1 MSTVLVTG
9 ASGLVGANVCK
20 LLVERGHETRA
31 LVRTLEDTEPLA
43 KLGAELVLGDVT
55 DVDSL
60 TRAGKGVD
68 GVIHS
73 AALIGGPDQDRDAFW
88 AVNAVGSRNVLNIAP
103 DGRTVIIGTAE
114 MFAGVDETIT
124 EKTPLPENG
133 PKDPYAEAKRD
144 ALLAGLELAAQGQH
158 VSAVLPGG
166 IYGPS
171 PMVQRSFSTNS
182 YNRVIRGGIRGK
194 LPQYVAFPAP
204 WVNSI
209 DVATVVVRAV
219 EDGISGEMYLS
230 FGKPED
236 VLTTAGL
243 INVASEIAGVDTR
256 SQDLFINDSNRA
268 DIERMFGPSL
278 VELAEREFP
287 EPFFDDTYTRTAL
300 GVTTTGLREGLTT
313 FINWMRAE
321 GQIEPAPVKA

>member
-1 MSTVLVTG
+1 MSSVLVTG
-9 ASGLVGANVCK
+9 ASGLVGANVC
-20 LLVERGHETRA
+20 LQLVERGHHARA
-31 LVRTLEDTEPLA
+31 LVRSMEGTEPLA
-43 KLGAELVLGDVT
+43 ALGAELVLGDVT
-55 DVDSL
+55 DVESL
-60 TRAGKGVD
+60 RTAGTGVD

-73 AALIGGPDQDRDAFW
+73 AALIGGPGQDRDAFW

-103 DGRTVIIGTAE
+103 GGKTVIIGTAE
-114 MFAGVDETIT
+114 MYAGVEETIT
-124 EKTPLPENG
+124 EKTPLPDNG
-133 PKDPYAEAKRD
+133 PQDPYAAAKRD
-144 ALLAGLELAAQGQH
+144 ALEAGLELAAKGQQ
-158 VSAVLPGG
+158 VVAVLPGG

-204 WVNSI
+204 WVYSI
-209 DVATVVVRAV
+209 DVATTVVRSF
-219 EDGISGEMYLS
+219 EDGTSGEVYLA
-230 FGKPED
+230 FGRPED

-256 SQDLFINDSNRA
+256 SEDLTINDGNRA

-278 VELAEREFP
+278 VELADREFP

-300 GVTTTGLREGLTT
+300 GVSPTPLREGLTT
-313 FINWMRAE
+313 FIDWMRREA
-321 GQIEPAPVKA
+321 QL